1 MLCSSN
7 HFPVPWANRVRVV
20 FTRSGG
26 NVRHGRLASEVRR
39 GRPLDDVP
47 VMFFHVRMADE
58 LPFRVELWDRGWKRR
73 LETLATAGDFLTAK
87 AAFVAAV
94 KRRPR
99 EPILLCD
106 RARIVMRSGENRD
119 E

>member
-1 MLCSSN
+1 
-7 HFPVPWANRVRVV
+7 
-20 FTRSGG
+20 
-26 NVRHGRLASEVRR
+26 
-39 GRPLDDVP
+39 
-47 VMFFHVRMADE
+47 MFFHVRMADE